1 MFQDVE
7 RHEMELV
14 ETHDDG
20 SEEWVCPTCSRR
32 FLMYWPPNYKRVI
45 LEEGDEN
52 AIHGGGKGGV
62 RLHATQTT
70 ESRREYKSGERRS
83 ANGTVNSS
91 RNGEPRNDKESGL
104 SPIFLA
110 AISELD
116 FDALREDHDDEE
128 DA

>member
-7 RHEMELV
+7 RHEMKLV

-20 SEEWVCPTCSRR
+20 SEEWVCPTCHRR
-32 FLMYWPPNYKRVI
+32 FVISWPPNYKRVI

-52 AIHGGGKGGV
+52 AIHAGGKGGV
-62 RLHATQTT
+62 RLHATHAT
-70 ESRREYKSGERRS
+70 ESGPEHKSGERRS
-83 ANGTVNSS
+83 AYGTVDGS
-91 RNGEPRNDKESGL
+91 RNGEPQNDEESGL

-110 AISELD
+110 AINELD